1 MGTNTVGDVTSAG
14 AETRR
19 RLALRRLGFANP
31 PDLVG
36 FDTIVRTAGLALD
49 VSSACICLGESA
61 DWWILCS
68 YGTDA
73 AFEPFETKLRGPA
86 GSRTELFVVEDCRM
100 DARFAQQS
108 VGRASPAIGFYASCA
123 LIGPD
128 RDVLGALCVMDEHA
142 RRFDARSREVLRGL
156 AVWAQGELN
165 AVDRERSRLE
175 ALNARLVAP
184 AVHRARGALTSI
196 HGFSSFLLDQ
206 DCAPEQRQEVLGIIH
221 DQASYLASVVTELV
235 DLVNIE
241 IVAGRDWKFVRQ
253 PAAELLREVISAHDG
268 GKVNLHIEEGLP
280 PISVDADHLRRGL
293 LRLLRYA
300 SDGSMKGEDVNVSL
314 TRADEPGYLAVSVK
328 HRCRE
333 PLHPDVGRVFEP
345 FSPPNRDELHGAAN
359 LGLAL
364 TKEIIDLH
372 GGKAL
377 VSGDQRR
384 HCVEVSLLLPIPA

>member
-1 MGTNTVGDVTSAG
+1 MGTNNVGDVTSAG

-19 RLALRRLGFANP
+19 RLALRRLGFADP
-31 PDLVG
+31 PDLIG

-73 AFEPFETKLRGPA
+73 AFEPFETKLRGPT

-108 VGRASPAIGFYASCA
+108 VARASPAIGFYASCA

-128 RDVLGALCVMDEHA
+128 RDVLGALCVMDEHE

-184 AVHRARGALTSI
+184 AVHRTRGALTSI
-196 HGFSSFLLDQ
+196 HGFSSFLLNQ

-221 DQASYLASVVTELV
+221 DQASYLASVVTLPNWWTWSTLKSLLGGIGNSRC
-235 DLVNIE
+235 DPPRSYC
-241 IVAGRDWKFVRQ
+241 GKSSRRTT
-253 PAAELLREVISAHDG
+253 AARSTCT
-268 GKVNLHIEEGLP
+268 
-280 PISVDADHLRRGL
+280 SRRGC
-293 LRLLRYA
+293 RRFRWMPTIFVG
-300 SDGSMKGEDVNVSL
+300 GSCG
-314 TRADEPGYLAVSVK
+314 
-328 HRCRE
+328 C
-333 PLHPDVGRVFEP
+333 
-345 FSPPNRDELHGAAN
+345 
-359 LGLAL
+359 
-364 TKEIIDLH
+364 
-372 GGKAL
+372 
-377 VSGDQRR
+377 
-384 HCVEVSLLLPIPA
+384 